1 MYIFLTDISAGR
13 ILPYMIKS
21 FGDAEAEKIFQQ
33 IRSKKLPI
41 EIQERA
47 LVKLLLID
55 AADSEEDLKIPP
67 GNRFERLSG
76 KFRGYCSIRINNQW
90 RIVFKFDN
98 SNAYEVSI
106 KDYH

>member
-1 MYIFLTDISAGR
+1 
-13 ILPYMIKS
+13 MIKS

-41 EIQERA
+41 EIQDRA
-47 LVKLLLID
+47 LVKLLIID
-55 AADSEEDLKIPP
+55 AADSAEDLKIPP
-67 GNRFERLSG
+67 GNRFEHLSG
-76 KFRGYCSIRINNQW
+76 KLRGYCSIRINNQW

-106 KDYH
+106 IDYH